1 METLSPVLQ
10 QDPGVARRARQGFLA
25 AFEEQIDS
33 MDGADQFTYVTN
45 SPETYRLYGIGLLD
59 RIMDHGIIDSAALL
73 AFSTPDQVVTIVK
86 GDEVREQILKD
97 LYTPEDAREL
107 LADSLPYSRLRQ
119 PEFIYPLL
127 IDQLR
132 PNLSISDSLTQRLRE
147 QNLSLVPPNRG
158 LVEKGE
164 LIISKGSIIT
174 EPIFQKLRS
183 FEREYEADPDNQ
195 RTRTGVFL
203 GYVLLTALLI
213 IFFFVYLR
221 YFFPVVYGRLGKL
234 IFVLMWIV
242 LYAFLTAFL
251 DRSGILSLYL
261 LPFCIVPIVVRI
273 FFDERLAFFT
283 HIVTVM
289 VAGLMTS
296 LGFGFTF
303 LQIMVGIVVILMD
316 VDLRDWSRFFRSL
329 LYIFF
334 TYALGYLGLEL
345 IKEGRL
351 TSVDWNVF
359 GFLVGNV
366 FLTLLAFPLIPLLE
380 RVFGFV
386 SPITLAEL
394 ADMNRPLLRELSLK
408 APGTLQHS
416 LQVGNLSEA
425 AARRIGA
432 NSQLVRTAALYHD
445 IGKINNPQ
453 FFIEN
458 NPGPS
463 PHDGMDER
471 DSAQIILAH
480 VTDGV
485 VMAKKAKLPTII
497 IDFIRS
503 HHGTTR
509 VEYFY
514 RNYLKKHPGEEVD
527 EADFRYAGPRPVSKE
542 ETIMML
548 ADSTEAACKS
558 LKNPTADELYQQID
572 DVFDYKLRA
581 GQLENS
587 RLSFSEL
594 EVCRQTFRS
603 LLMSVYHV
611 RIQYPEEEE

>member
-1 METLSPVLQ
+1 M
-10 QDPGVARRARQGFLA
+10 
-25 AFEEQIDS
+25 
-33 MDGADQFTYVTN
+33 
-45 SPETYRLYGIGLLD
+45 
-59 RIMDHGIIDSAALL
+59 
-73 AFSTPDQVVTIVK
+73 
-86 GDEVREQILKD
+86 
-97 LYTPEDAREL
+97 
-107 LADSLPYSRLRQ
+107 
-119 PEFIYPLL
+119 
-127 IDQLR
+127 
-132 PNLSISDSLTQRLRE
+132 
-147 QNLSLVPPNRG
+147 
-158 LVEKGE
+158 
-164 LIISKGSIIT
+164 
-174 EPIFQKLRS
+174 
-183 FEREYEADPDNQ
+183 
-195 RTRTGVFL
+195 
-203 GYVLLTALLI
+203 
-213 IFFFVYLR
+213 YLR

-234 IFVLMWIV
+234 IFVLLWIV

-351 TSVDWNVF
+351 SSIDWNVF

-366 FLTLLAFPLIPLLE
+366 FLTLLSFPLIPLLE

-394 ADMNRPLLRELSLK
+394 SDMNRPLLRELSLK

-432 NSQLVRTAALYHD
+432 NPLLVRTAALYHD

-485 VMAKKAKLPTII
+485 VMAKKAKIP
-497 IDFIRS
+497 S
-503 HHGTTR
+503 
-509 VEYFY
+509 
-514 RNYLKKHPGEEVD
+514 
-527 EADFRYAGPRPVSKE
+527 
-542 ETIMML
+542 
-548 ADSTEAACKS
+548 
-558 LKNPTADELYQQID
+558 
-572 DVFDYKLRA
+572 
-581 GQLENS
+581 
-587 RLSFSEL
+587 
-594 EVCRQTFRS
+594 
-603 LLMSVYHV
+603 
-611 RIQYPEEEE
+611 